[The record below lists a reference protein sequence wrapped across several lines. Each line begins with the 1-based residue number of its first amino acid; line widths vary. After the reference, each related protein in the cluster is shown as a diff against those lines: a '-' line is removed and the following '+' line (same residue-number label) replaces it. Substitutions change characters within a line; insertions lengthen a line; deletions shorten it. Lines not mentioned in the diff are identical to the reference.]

1 MSEIEIFERE
11 IAVSAEY
18 DVRTLN
24 NGIQVKVRFA
34 NGYGLSVVRHSF
46 RYGGRDGMWEA
57 GPILYVTDGFDNW
70 EFVGMSMRLP
80 GFDNDDVRGW
90 LSMEDVDEIAQMV
103 AAL

>member
-18 DVRTLN
+18 DVRTLHT
-24 NGIQVKVRFA
+24 GIQVKLRFQ
-34 NGYGLSVVRHSF
+34 NGYGLSVVRHAGS
-46 RYGGRDGMWEA
+46 YGSSSGLWEA
-57 GPILYVTDGFDNW
+57 APIRYVTNGFANW
-70 EFVGMSMRLP
+70 EFVGMFMRLP